1 MVLYIPVGY
10 MSWTRLSGDE
20 FLVFCEIH
28 TKLITKLML
37 DTGDRDSFDALLYGL
52 NQRSTYLG
60 FGRGHG
66 L

>member
-1 MVLYIPVGY
+1 MVLYIPVVY
-10 MSWTRLSGDE
+10 ISWTRLSGDE
-20 FLVFCEIH
+20 FLVLCEIH
-28 TKLITKLML
+28 TKLML